1 MAESADATDLKSVG
15 SDTVRV
21 RPPLAPQDVIA
32 WNLRKSRDRND
43 IFIYKETM
51 FFTRQ
56 QLEEI
61 EDKSLASHGMRS
73 RDSKGRAYLDS
84 EPDYRTSFQRDRD
97 RILHTTAFRRLEYK
111 TQVFINF
118 EGDYFRTRLTHTL
131 EVAQIGRT
139 LARALGANEDLV
151 EAICLA
157 HDLGHS
163 PFGHSG
169 EIALS
174 KLMKDF
180 GGFDHNRQSLRIVTE
195 LEQRYPEFPGLNLTW
210 EVREGMVKHE
220 SEYDISD
227 ARDFSPEL
235 RGNLETQIAN
245 VADELAYTTH
255 DLDDGLRSG
264 MISPQML
271 EGIALWEVLRETYN
285 WRGPSLDEMD
295 RHRMIRQLV
304 GLMVSDM
311 LSATDARIRESKART
326 ALDIQK
332 LKYNLIGYSED
343 MHRRNRELKDF
354 LYKKLYRH
362 YRVVRMSVK
371 AERLIS
377 DMFHAYCAESAMLPE
392 HVQRTIEKR
401 GIERT
406 ICDYIAGMTD
416 RYAIEE
422 HQKLF
427 NPQERP

>member
-1 MAESADATDLKSVG
+1 M
-15 SDTVRV
+15 
-21 RPPLAPQDVIA
+21 
-32 WNLRKSRDRND
+32 
-43 IFIYKETM
+43 Y
-51 FFTRQ
+51 FTRQ

-61 EDKSLASHGMRS
+61 EDKSLAPYGMRS
-73 RDSKGRAYLDS
+73 KDSKGRAYLDS

-139 LARALGANEDLV
+139 FARALGANEDLV

-169 EIALS
+169 EVALAR
-174 KLMKDF
+174 LMKDH
-180 GGFDHNRQSLRIVTE
+180 GGFDHNKQSLRIVTE

-227 ARDFSPEL
+227 ARDFNPDL

-255 DLDDGLRSG
+255 DLDDGIRSG
-264 MISPQML
+264 MLTPQML
-271 EGIALWEVLRETYN
+271 EGISLWEILCESFN
-285 WRGPSLDEMD
+285 WRGPILSDLE
-295 RHRMIRQLV
+295 RHRMIRHLV
-304 GLMVSDM
+304 GLLVTDMVKQ
-311 LSATDARIRESKART
+311 TDGRLKESKVNSVK
-326 ALDIQK
+326 DIQK
-332 LKYNLIGYSED
+332 LKQNVVGYGEETQ
-343 MHRRNRELKDF
+343 RRNRELKDF

-362 YRVVRMSVK
+362 HRVVRMQVK
-371 AERLIS
+371 AERIIS
-377 DMFHAYCAESAMLPE
+377 DLFNAYRAEPAILPE
-392 HVQRTIEKR
+392 HVQFFVEKR
-401 GIERT
+401 GLERT
-406 ICDYIAGMTD
+406 ICDHIAGMTD
-416 RYAIEE
+416 RYAVEE

-427 NPQERP
+427 NPSEKP

>member
-1 MAESADATDLKSVG
+1 
-15 SDTVRV
+15 
-21 RPPLAPQDVIA
+21 
-32 WNLRKSRDRND
+32 
-43 IFIYKETM
+43 M

-61 EDKSLASHGMRS
+61 EDKSLAPYGTRS
-73 RDSKGRAYLDS
+73 KDTKGRAYLDS
-84 EPDYRTSFQRDRD
+84 EPEYRTSFQRDRD

-118 EGDYFRTRLTHTL
+118 EGDHFRTRLTHTL

-139 LARALGANEDLV
+139 LARALGGNEDLV
-151 EAICLA
+151 ESICLA

-169 EIALS
+169 EVILAR
-174 KLMKDF
+174 LMKDH
-180 GGFDHNRQSLRIVTE
+180 GGFDHNKQSLRIVTE

-227 ARDFSPEL
+227 ARDFNPDL

-264 MISPQML
+264 MLGTQIL
-271 EGIALWEVLRETYN
+271 NGIALWEILRETYN
-285 WRGPSLDEMD
+285 WQGPLLNDVE

-304 GLMVSDM
+304 GIMVTDM
-311 LSATDARIRESKART
+311 VKATDARLKESKVT
-326 ALDIQK
+326 SALDIQK
-332 LKYNLIGYSED
+332 LKHNVVGYSEE
-343 MHRRNRELKDF
+343 MQRRNRELKDL
-354 LYKKLYRH
+354 LYARLYRH
-362 YRVVRMSVK
+362 FRVVRMQVK
-371 AERLIS
+371 AERIIS
-377 DMFHAYCAESAMLPE
+377 DLFHAYREEPTMLPE
-392 HVQRTIEKR
+392 HVQFFVEKR
-401 GIERT
+401 GLERT

-427 NPQERP
+427 NPLEKP

>member
-1 MAESADATDLKSVG
+1 
-15 SDTVRV
+15 
-21 RPPLAPQDVIA
+21 
-32 WNLRKSRDRND
+32 
-43 IFIYKETM
+43 M

-61 EDKSLASHGMRS
+61 EDKSLAPYGMRS
-73 RDSKGRAYLDS
+73 KDSKGRAYLDK
-84 EPDYRTSFQRDRD
+84 EPEYRTVFQRDRD
-97 RILHTTAFRRLEYK
+97 RIIHTTAFRRLEYK

-169 EIALS
+169 ETALAR
-174 KLMKDF
+174 LMKDH
-180 GGFDHNRQSLRIVTE
+180 GGFDHNKQSLRIVTE

-220 SEYDISD
+220 SEYDIAD
-227 ARDFSPEL
+227 ARDYNPEL

-245 VADELAYTTH
+245 IADELAYTTH

-264 MISPQML
+264 MITPQML
-271 EGIALWEVLRETYN
+271 DGIALWGILCETYN
-285 WRGPSLDEMD
+285 WRGPILNDIE
-295 RHRMIRQLV
+295 RHRMIRHLV
-304 GLMVSDM
+304 GLLVTDIIY
-311 LSATDARIRESKART
+311 ATEGRLKESGAQSP
-326 ALDIQK
+326 LDIQK
-332 LKYNLIGYSED
+332 LRYNVIGYSEE
-343 MHRRNRELKDF
+343 MQRRNRELKDF
-354 LYKKLYRH
+354 LYNHLYRH
-362 YRVVRMSVK
+362 HRVVRMQVK
-371 AERLIS
+371 AERIITDL
-377 DMFHAYCAESAMLPE
+377 FNAYRDEPSILPD
-392 HVQRTIEKR
+392 HVRFFIPKR
-401 GIERT
+401 GLERT

-427 NPQERP
+427 NPQEKP

>member
-1 MAESADATDLKSVG
+1 M
-15 SDTVRV
+15 
-21 RPPLAPQDVIA
+21 I
-32 WNLRKSRDRND
+32 
-43 IFIYKETM
+43 
-51 FFTRQ
+51 FTRQ

-61 EDKSLASHGMRS
+61 EEKNLAPYGTRS
-73 RDSKGRAYLDS
+73 KDTKGRAYLDN
-84 EPDYRTSFQRDRD
+84 EPEHRTSFQRDRD

-151 EAICLA
+151 ESICLA

-163 PFGHSG
+163 AFGHSG
-169 EIALS
+169 EVALAR
-174 KLMKDF
+174 LMKDF
-180 GGFDHNRQSLRIVTE
+180 GGFDHNKQSLRIVTE
-195 LEQRYPEFPGLNLTW
+195 LENRYPEFTGLNLTW

-227 ARDFSPEL
+227 ARDYSPEL

-264 MISPQML
+264 MINPQML
-271 EGIALWEVLRETYN
+271 EGIALWEILRETYN
-285 WRGPSLDEMD
+285 WHGPNLDEME

-304 GLMVSDM
+304 GLMVTDM
-311 LSATDARIRESKART
+311 ITATDARLRTSKVKS

-332 LKYNLIGYSED
+332 LKHNVIGYSED
-343 MHRRNRELKDF
+343 MQRRNRELKDF
-354 LYKKLYRH
+354 LYKKLYRN

-371 AERLIS
+371 AEKLIS
-377 DMFHAYCAESAMLPE
+377 DMFNAYRNEPTMLPD
-392 HVQRTIEKR
+392 HIQFFIEKR
-401 GIERT
+401 GLERT

-427 NPQERP
+427 NPLEKP